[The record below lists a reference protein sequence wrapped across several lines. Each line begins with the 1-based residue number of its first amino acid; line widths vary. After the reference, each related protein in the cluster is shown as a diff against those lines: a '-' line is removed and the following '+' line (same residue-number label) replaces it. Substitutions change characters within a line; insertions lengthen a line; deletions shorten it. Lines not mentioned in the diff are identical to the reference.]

1 MPLGTLDRTAPPFF
15 KQGPSAL
22 STLVFFAALALFLM
36 VADARLGITPPLRM
50 AISVVLYPL
59 ERIALQPVAWVR
71 GGLGYLQTVQSA
83 QQMED
88 AARQQMLQQSQRA
101 NQVEELMLEN
111 GRLRELLA
119 LRPRLTAP
127 EQAAEVLYDAPDP
140 YTRRVIIDRGLLQ
153 DVAVGSPVIDEAG
166 VLGQVTRVH
175 PFLAEVTL
183 LVERDYAIPVLNTR
197 TGVRGV
203 AYGNPASDLG
213 GGLELRF
220 MPSAADVQEGDV
232 LTTSGVD
239 GVYPAGLPVA
249 KVDKVERRADS
260 AFARIHCLP
269 MARMQG
275 ARHVM
280 VLQPLSAQLP
290 TRPAAAPANP
300 PGGGSVAGVPRGKP
314 AAGAKAAA
322 AAVPAGTA
330 APAAAAV
337 PGTGA
342 AKPAATAPATAAK
355 PAATVAAPVAAAR
368 KPAASA
374 ATPATPATP
383 VAPAAPAAPARAP
396 ATGPRTAPAAP
407 AAAQP

>member
-50 AISVVLYPL
+50 AISTVLYPL

-88 AARQQMLQQSQRA
+88 TARQQMLQQSQRA
-101 NQVEELMLEN
+101 NQVEELLLEN
-111 GRLRELLA
+111 GRLRALLA
-119 LRPRLTAP
+119 LRPRLTVP

-140 YTRRVIIDRGLLQ
+140 YTRRVIIDRGMLQ

-197 TGVRGV
+197 TGARSV
-203 AYGNPASDLG
+203 AYGNPASDLD

-220 MPSAADVQEGDV
+220 MPSAADVQGGDV

-249 KVDKVERRADS
+249 KVDRVERRADS
-260 AFARIHCLP
+260 AFARIHCIP
-269 MARMQG
+269 MARMEG

-280 VLQPLSAQLP
+280 VLQPLSEQLP
-290 TRPAAAPANP
+290 PRPAATPATP
-300 PGGGSVAGVPRGKP
+300 QGAAVAGAPRGKP
-314 AAGAKAAA
+314 AAGAARPVAAGAAPAPAAGTPA
-322 AAVPAGTA
+322 AAVA
-330 APAAAAV
+330 
-337 PGTGA
+337 GTGA
-342 AKPAATAPATAAK
+342 ARSAAAASTAGSRLATPPDTAPASA
-355 PAATVAAPVAAAR
+355 AAAR
-368 KPAASA
+368 KPAL
-374 ATPATPATP
+374 
-383 VAPAAPAAPARAP
+383 VAPAASAP
-396 ATGPRTAPAAP
+396 AP
-407 AAAQP
+407 AAARAPSATPRAAPATRAAAQL

>member
-111 GRLRELLA
+111 GRLRDLLA

-300 PGGGSVAGVPRGKP
+300 QGGGSVSGVPRGKP
-314 AAGAKAAA
+314 AAGAKAAGA
-322 AAVPAGTA
+322 APAGTA
-330 APAAAAV
+330 APAAAAA

-342 AKPAATAPATAAK
+342 AKPAAAAPATAAK
-355 PAATVAAPVAAAR
+355 TAATVAAPAAAAR
-368 KPAASA
+368 KPAANA
-374 ATPATPATP
+374 AAPATP
-383 VAPAAPAAPARAP
+383 VAPAAPARAP
-396 ATGPRTAPAAP
+396 ATAPRTAPAAP